1 MIRSLWWL
9 SLLLPE
15 PQTPGFAELSMVG
28 SAKSRESLS
37 GFASGLLPL

>member
-1 MIRSLWWL
+1 MIRSLWL

-15 PQTPGFAELSMVG
+15 PQTLGFTEFSMVG

-37 GFASGLLPL
+37 GFSFGLLPL